1 MALFVLPGAGDMKK
15 HALDLIAQ
23 RFNTV
28 AKLPQLRQLSKEL
41 LLEII
46 DTLAQYDINNCH
58 GVYQDIVSDFHEF
71 PSHHHT

>member
-1 MALFVLPGAGDMKK
+1 MLSIFTGAGDMKK

-46 DTLAQYDINNCH
+46 DTLAQYDVNNSH
-58 GVYQDIVSDFHEF
+58 GVYQDIVSDYHDY
-71 PSHHHT
+71 PSHQHS

>member
-1 MALFVLPGAGDMKK
+1 MKK

-23 RFNTV
+23 KFNTV
-28 AKLPQLRQLSKEL
+28 AKLPQLRSLSKEL

-46 DTLAQYDINNCH
+46 DTLAQFGINNTH
-58 GVYQDIVSDFHEF
+58 GVYQDIVNDQDY